1 VPALYSHI
9 QRFEP
14 PPEVGNL
21 TVIEIA
27 PGVAFPT
34 ALIVAASDSGY
45 LGGIMTDYRTPLAVV
60 IDHTPDDAG
69 TVLRVEVR
77 G

>member
-1 VPALYSHI
+1 VPALWSRV

-14 PPEVGNL
+14 PPETGNR
-21 TVIEIA
+21 TVLELA
-27 PGVAFPT
+27 PGVAFPS
-34 ALIVAASDSGY
+34 ALIEFASSSGFI
-45 LGGIMTDYRTPLAVV
+45 GSAMTEFRTPLLVV
-60 IDHTPDDAG
+60 VDHTPDDAD